1 MAKSKSLVIEKWMW
15 LGLFA
20 YGWQYLTHK
29 DTRALDSIVAPDC
42 AEIFLAGIQ
51 LLERKLRR
59 GLLEKATQQ

>member
-1 MAKSKSLVIEKWMW
+1 MR